1 MSSGIAKISPD
12 FAEWVTVEGEQV
24 RLCGSCRFGPVEST
38 PHHTPPQAPQAPHRS
53 VSAAQGTQRGGSGPV
68 PWPAARRGVH
78 SYGVGARQV
87 ILSLQ
92 LARFLLKAVDE
103 AAMGRPLASSVQYIA
118 ARSSAADLFAK
129 PAIDPPGVLSMLEHR
144 AR

>member
-1 MSSGIAKISPD
+1 MASG
-12 FAEWVTVEGEQV
+12 
-24 RLCGSCRFGPVEST
+24 
-38 PHHTPPQAPQAPHRS
+38 
-53 VSAAQGTQRGGSGPV
+53 
-68 PWPAARRGVH
+68 AARCAK
-78 SYGVGARQV
+78 YGVGARQV